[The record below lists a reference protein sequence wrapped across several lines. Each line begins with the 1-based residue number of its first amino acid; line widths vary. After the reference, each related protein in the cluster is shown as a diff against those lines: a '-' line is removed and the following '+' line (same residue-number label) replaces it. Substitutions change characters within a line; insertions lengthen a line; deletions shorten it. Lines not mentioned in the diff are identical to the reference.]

1 MAGGLAAAAAA
12 LGVPG
17 QSSIVRADTPTATV
31 IPTPVRTPTPTRTLS
46 ATFTPTSAPLPTN
59 TLTPAATATATA
71 TVALL
76 AAASATPTPTSTAA
90 VTGDQQTA
98 TATAI
103 IATFQAQNTATAAAF
118 LTAQPTFAPFP
129 TDIPFGTDTPT
140 PTSTPLGSATPN
152 ATATPNPSTPR
163 DSRYFA
169 QTGFR
174 VDDDTL
180 WNYFTVR
187 GGVNTFGYPTSREF
201 QFQGFQT
208 QFFQRRVIQLG
219 PNGSPR
225 LLNLFDPGLFPYTSV
240 NGSTFPA
247 PDPTLVSSA
256 PQPSSPTYATDILGF
271 IQQNAP
277 NTFNGKPVNFLST
290 FNNTVTLAE
299 AFPSGNGNPGLL
311 PGFDLEMVGAVTSHP
326 TADPN
331 NGNFIYLRFQRAMMM
346 YDAAANATQTV
357 LLADYFKAI
366 ITGVNLPTDLAAAA
380 QQSNFYSQYN
390 NGMPNGL
397 NQPALLPNTNMQFAF
412 DPE

>member
-1 MAGGLAAAAAA
+1 VRFRRWKPGIGESALAAGHASGYVEPGGCPLARPRRLALIMAGGLAAAAAA

-201 QFQGFQT
+201 QFQGF
-208 QFFQRRVIQLG
+208 RHSSSSV
-219 PNGSPR
+219 GSYS
-225 LLNLFDPGLFPYTSV
+225 L
-240 NGSTFPA
+240 A
-247 PDPTLVSSA
+247 PMEVHVS
-256 PQPSSPTYATDILGF
+256 
-271 IQQNAP
+271 
-277 NTFNGKPVNFLST
+277 
-290 FNNTVTLAE
+290 
-299 AFPSGNGNPGLL
+299 
-311 PGFDLEMVGAVTSHP
+311 
-326 TADPN
+326 
-331 NGNFIYLRFQRAMMM
+331 
-346 YDAAANATQTV
+346 
-357 LLADYFKAI
+357 
-366 ITGVNLPTDLAAAA
+366 
-380 QQSNFYSQYN
+380 
-390 NGMPNGL
+390 
-397 NQPALLPNTNMQFAF
+397 
-412 DPE
+412 